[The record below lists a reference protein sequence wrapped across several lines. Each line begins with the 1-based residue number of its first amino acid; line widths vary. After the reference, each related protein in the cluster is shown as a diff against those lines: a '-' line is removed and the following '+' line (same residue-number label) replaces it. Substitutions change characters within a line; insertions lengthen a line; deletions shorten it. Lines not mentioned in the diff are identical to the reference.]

1 MAKTSSQKLGVYTS
15 LASSVMSSAMS
26 EDYLCFSS
34 RLMTRT
40 SSQKLGVYT
49 SLASSVMYLRFS
61 FRLDHG
67 EDFIRDTESIRVFS
81 SVQCDV
87 FCSE

>member
-1 MAKTSSQKLGVYTS
+1 MS
-15 LASSVMSSAMS
+15 LAFSVMSSAIS
-26 EDYLCFSS
+26 EGYLCFSF
-34 RLMTRT
+34 RLDHGEDFIPETGGIHF
-40 SSQKLGVYT
+40 LHF
-49 SLASSVMYLRFS
+49 LASSVMYLCFS

-67 EDFIRDTESIRVFS
+67 EDFIRDTEGIRVFS